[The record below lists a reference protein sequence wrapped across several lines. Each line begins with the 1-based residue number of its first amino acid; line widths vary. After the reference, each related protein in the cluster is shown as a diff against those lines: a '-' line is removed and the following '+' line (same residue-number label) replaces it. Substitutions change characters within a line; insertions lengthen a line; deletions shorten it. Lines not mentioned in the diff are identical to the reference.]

1 MVDSGGMKLVPAS
14 FKRELFAVGLVLA
27 LGLVV
32 CLVAAGGSSAEPA
45 HAAARPAQSG
55 TVIPNGT
62 YGVHKPAR
70 GEYVYFTVR
79 NRRVR
84 DLELQIQIIC
94 QASDSPTAE
103 PRFFTAGAEAPEG
116 RLVPSN
122 GKLILNW
129 QERGNGRL
137 GRVHVELKFGVRDIA
152 NVGVIVPEEPGAPA
166 EAEEAK
172 ESCDGVGALRFHR
185 GFELPPMAPLPEPRL
200 TQQRR

>member
-1 MVDSGGMKLVPAS
+1 MKLVPAS
-14 FKRELFAVGLVLA
+14 IKRELFAIGLVLV
-27 LGLVV
+27 LGVGL
-32 CLVAAGGSSAEPA
+32 CLGIAGSSSADPA
-45 HAAARPAQSG
+45 DAAARPANS
-55 TVIPNGT
+55 TAVIPNGS
-62 YGVHKPAR
+62 YGVYKPAR

-84 DLELQIQIIC
+84 DLELQIQVIC

-116 RLVPSN
+116 RLIPSN

-152 NVGVIVPEEPGAPA
+152 NVGVVVPEEPGVPA
-166 EAEEAK
+166 EADEAK
-172 ESCDGVGALRFHR
+172 ESCDGVGALRFRR
-185 GFELPPMAPLPEPRL
+185 GFELPPMSPLP
-200 TQQRR
+200 